1 MANSIRTG
9 ERTPLPGDGEAGEAM
24 NGVSYWHFCAVGAT
38 MVMSVLNGLEEIVMS
53 CRNTCSILRF
63 PSPWVTTC
71 IALLSLVFCSAAS
84 GQDARRGDVDVD
96 VMLSAIVNVRMKALP
111 DARSNA
117 TLGAERQGSGVVID
131 DKGHI
136 LTIGYIVTEADAIEV
151 TTQKGRTVPAVLQAY
166 DHATGFALLQAGMP
180 LEVTPVTLGD
190 SAALALREPVMVLP
204 AGGREAASIAYVVSK
219 RTFTGGWEY
228 LLDTAIFTSPPTM
241 QWAGAALIN
250 HDGKLV
256 GIGSLLVRDSV
267 EPGTPLPGNM
277 FVPIDT
283 VKPILADLIEKG
295 RRSGPVQPWLGMSTE
310 EAQGRLFVTRVSPG
324 GPAER
329 AGVRRGDLVLGVGS
343 TAVKSLEEFYRSM
356 WALGAAGVDIPLKM
370 LQGADLRE
378 VRVRSMD
385 RLDYFRE
392 KPAL

>member
-1 MANSIRTG
+1 M
-9 ERTPLPGDGEAGEAM
+9 
-24 NGVSYWHFCAVGAT
+24 FCHKTHSRLWSPAQLVAVFISLLAFLYSCIAVGQ
-38 MVMSVLNGLEEIVMS
+38 E
-53 CRNTCSILRF
+53 
-63 PSPWVTTC
+63 
-71 IALLSLVFCSAAS
+71 
-84 GQDARRGDVDVD
+84 ARRADSDVDS
-96 VMLSAIVNVRMKALP
+96 MLSAIVGVKMKALP

-117 TLGAERQGSGVVID
+117 TLGVERQGSGVVID

-166 DHATGFALLQAGMP
+166 DHATGFALLQAGAP
-180 LEVTPVTLGD
+180 LEVTPVALGD

-267 EPGTPLPGNM
+267 EAGTPLPGNM

-283 VKPILADLIEKG
+283 VKPILADLIDKG

-329 AGVRRGDLVLGVGS
+329 AGVRRGDLVLGVGNS
-343 TAVKSLEEFYRSM
+343 AVKSLEEFYRSM
-356 WALGAAGVDIPLKM
+356 WAIGSAGVEVPLKL

-378 VRVRSMD
+378 LRVRSMD

>member
-1 MANSIRTG
+1 
-9 ERTPLPGDGEAGEAM
+9 
-24 NGVSYWHFCAVGAT
+24 
-38 MVMSVLNGLEEIVMS
+38 
-53 CRNTCSILRF
+53 
-63 PSPWVTTC
+63 
-71 IALLSLVFCSAAS
+71 
-84 GQDARRGDVDVD
+84 
-96 VMLSAIVNVRMKALP
+96 
-111 DARSNA
+111 
-117 TLGAERQGSGVVID
+117 
-131 DKGHI
+131 HI

-166 DHATGFALLQAGMP
+166 DHATGFALLQARAP
-180 LEVTPVTLGD
+180 LDVTPVALGD

-267 EPGTPLPGNM
+267 EAGTPLPGNM

-283 VKPILADLIEKG
+283 VKPILADLIDKG

-329 AGVRRGDLVLGVGS
+329 AGVQRGDLVLGVGS

-356 WALGAAGVDIPLKM
+356 WAIGSAGVEVPLKL
-370 LQGADLRE
+370 LQGPDLRE